1 MAIIRN
7 IIQTAFT
14 AIGAAAVV
22 TQTDSV
28 GRAQTRLGQSSAAA
42 GRQFSAQA
50 TGLGGLVGAYAGA
63 AATIFAL
70 TAAFTA
76 LKAAA
81 SAETI
86 VKGTNALGAAVAQS
100 GPQILAQFDEITQ
113 GQLTLAEA
121 AQNANI
127 ALSAGFDSTQIQ
139 GLTTV
144 ALKASRALG
153 RDLTDSVQ
161 RLVRGTSKLEPELLD
176 ELGIFV
182 RLEPAVKAYAREMG
196 LVAKDLSQFERT
208 QAFANA
214 AIEEG
219 LRKFAS
225 IDTTAP
231 SAQKSLSQLE
241 AQVKEL
247 AISFGQFLV
256 GVLLPLVEFFKN
268 NATSAIGLF
277 GGVLALVFSKSITG
291 INAFSASIFNSVGG
305 ALAAL
310 GTKLET
316 LRGTYRN
323 LTIDAT
329 AFAAAVATRGGLAP
343 SAQGNSGRFNQPGV
357 NTALATQAA
366 QARQRFMSGASL
378 STTQLARDTKILT
391 IAIGR
396 NTSAEFLNTGAVRA
410 NSLAF
415 ADASRIITAYE
426 ATISR
431 TSRTLGVMT
440 TVLTKVGVALRVV
453 GFIASK
459 MLGFFSWVFL
469 ISSALQVIGVDIF
482 GFIGKLFKGKEA
494 AEQFGTGITGMVAA
508 AAGGS
513 NELNNSLKALGA
525 TEENLEGVRDRITEI
540 SSELINTTKLE
551 RAPIIA
557 DIAEFSRDLAERQAT
572 QAMQANQ
579 SSGIVIPIDVAYTND
594 LVNKIAADKLELASV
609 TQLTSAQEGLANARA
624 ELVGQTG
631 EARVAT
637 LIDIEVYKNLIT
649 VLGDYSLEVAQLV
662 GTIANVSGLS
672 GEQISGIFADP
683 LIASLNAA
691 GDEVTIFGF
700 TLRKTIED
708 TFDFSGY
715 EKFQQDLIIASSL
728 ATNTLNE
735 AFDAYDV
742 GATNASGL
750 STAIGGIRNQLL
762 NSDDA
767 MQAYNDKLI
776 AQGKNAFVAGRI
788 TDAYFSNLRN
798 GLADL
803 VALRDGLQE
812 VETAYKGITQAF
824 SSELGILD
832 TAQFSGIFSIAAS
845 GSLKIASAEED
856 ILNNR
861 LDILAT
867 TISNNAAAVNS
878 LKYLGANAK
887 ELALLN
893 AQAELYD
900 QAVKAAAGTLID
912 IIQSSQEITKE
923 YTAMNDEL
931 EQQLLFLR
939 GSNKIALQVLDNK
952 LEELQLEGELA
963 RLRNSF
969 DIGTERLNTD
979 QARLDILNDQLVAT
993 LALSRA
999 AAEDGGNSSIAGA
1012 RQAEISG
1019 EVINLIARIDNQS
1032 VREAA
1037 EIYKT
1042 AIITASEATTGNF
1055 VEAELAVIEAERSVK
1070 EAYVNAQ
1077 IALFQEETELLFKE
1091 IEAKQA
1097 AIIAD
1102 SAIIAATAELDVSRA
1117 AAADTAN
1124 KAAAAIVTAQ
1134 LNGYTAFAVGV
1145 SNFGSAIDA
1154 LSLVFQQFLEGLPN
1168 ATGSVTA
1175 TNVGATNIVATTQG
1189 IIGTAVEAVAAATA
1203 TQSLTTTKIITQINN
1218 VAERE
1223 IDLNNERLG
1232 QLTVEG
1238 VALRAI
1244 RDQKREQLKLDIESG
1259 NVNAANKAAELATAG
1274 EEIDSGGDTE
1284 LTALQEKLQSLFDS
1298 LKSSIQ
1304 GLLEGFNDLI
1314 LYGEGDWRDLMSGF
1328 FKGLQQDFFKTTI
1341 SEPLSEKLSSTIFD
1355 ALGVTGMG
1363 KGGIEDAVVDR
1374 GGLLVRLVEGPE
1386 SVISDLFT
1394 DGAKANE
1401 EKTVGFIENLLGE
1414 DGFLSKSFKALF
1426 GSDGILS
1433 SMFSGLGSVLSSVF
1447 SGGGSG
1453 GGIGSGIVSII
1464 GSLFGAPTLAANG
1477 GSIMRKAQGGSV
1489 AGVRDRVP
1497 ALLEPGEFVI
1507 RKPMVN
1513 KIGTNNLMSM
1523 NATGAMPEGGGA
1535 PTINITNEGTPK
1547 NAEASAPRFDG
1558 EKYVIDIM
1566 LRDFENNGPI
1576 RRSMRAGAV

>member
-7 IIQTAFT
+7 IIETAFT
-14 AIGAAAVV
+14 AKGAPAVV
-22 TQTDSV
+22 KQTEAV
-28 GRAQTRLGQSSAAA
+28 GRSQTRLGQSSAAA
-42 GRQFSAQA
+42 GRQFSAQSA
-50 TGLGGLVGAYAGA
+50 GLGGLVGAYAGA

-70 TAAFTA
+70 SAAFNA
-76 LKAAA
+76 LKGAA

-100 GPQILAQFDEITQ
+100 GPQILAQLDAITQ

-127 ALSAGFDSTQIQ
+127 ALSAGFDSTQIE

-247 AISFGQFLV
+247 AITMGQFLV

-268 NATSAIGLF
+268 DASRIVVLF
-277 GGVLALVFSKSITG
+277 GGILLLVFSKAIEG
-291 INAFSASIFNSVGG
+291 IKGFGASMIATVGG
-305 ALAAL
+305 GL
-310 GTKLET
+310 TTFSTYLEG
-316 LRGTYRN
+316 LRGTYASLSAAQN
-323 LTIDAT
+323 K
-329 AFAAAVATRGGLAP
+329 FADDVEARGGLTP
-343 SAQGNSGRFNQPGV
+343 KGAQGNFRQKGV
-357 NTALATQAA
+357 DSKLASEAA
-366 QARQRFMSGASL
+366 ATRQRFLKGESMSLQQVAKDQATLNAITGQGTLAQRNHGAAIAKTSL
-378 STTQLARDTKILT
+378 AYKDAQVQLAAYQVTLSNTSKTLGLATKAAAFFATGLRLLGKAAAIAFSAFNWVF
-391 IAIGR
+391 AIG
-396 NTSAEFLNTGAVRA
+396 AIFQ
-410 NSLAF
+410 
-415 ADASRIITAYE
+415 
-426 ATISR
+426 
-431 TSRTLGVMT
+431 
-440 TVLTKVGVALRVV
+440 VL
-453 GFIASK
+453 
-459 MLGFFSWVFL
+459 
-469 ISSALQVIGVDIF
+469 GVDIL
-482 GFIGKLFKGKEA
+482 GFIGSLFKGRQA
-494 AEQFGTGITGMVAA
+494 AEQFGTGISGMVAA

-513 NELNNSLKALGA
+513 DQLTTSLKALGA
-525 TEENLEGVRDRITEI
+525 TEADLEGVRDRIAEI
-540 SSELINTTKLE
+540 SSSIITDTKRINEVRQSLTT
-551 RAPIIA
+551 ANTDA
-557 DIAEFSRDLAERQAT
+557 FQYDFDAT
-572 QAMQANQ
+572 
-579 SSGIVIPIDVAYTND
+579 
-594 LVNKIAADKLELASV
+594 SV
-609 TQLTSAQEGLANARA
+609 TQLITAEEKLRDLRNSLQGTEGVDRSAILQDI
-624 ELVGQTG
+624 ELV
-631 EARVAT
+631 
-637 LIDIEVYKNLIT
+637 KNLIA
-649 VLGDYSLEVAQLV
+649 VLGDFDLEVAGLF
-662 GTIANVSGLS
+662 GTIASVSGLS
-672 GEQISGIFADP
+672 AEQISGIFSDP
-683 LIASLNAA
+683 LVAGLNSAK
-691 GDEVTIFGF
+691 DEITVFGF
-700 TLRKTIED
+700 TIQKTIED
-708 TFDFSGY
+708 TFDFADF

-735 AFDAYDV
+735 SFDAYAV
-742 GATNASGL
+742 GATDASRL
-750 STAIGGIRNQLL
+750 STAIGGIRNQLV
-762 NSDDA
+762 NSTDA
-767 MQAYNDKLI
+767 MQAYNDDLI
-776 AQGKNAFVAGRI
+776 ANGEQADLAARI
-788 TDAYFSNLRN
+788 TDRYFANLRN

-803 VALRDGLQE
+803 EALRDGLKE
-812 VETAYKGITQAF
+812 VETAYAGITQAF

-832 TAQFSGIFSIAAS
+832 TAQFSGIFSIDSS
-845 GSLKIASAEED
+845 GALELVSAEED

-867 TISNNAAAVNS
+867 TISTNAAAADTVATAS
-878 LKYLGANAK
+878 ATTKIS
-887 ELALLN
+887 ALLN

-923 YTAMNDEL
+923 YTAMNKEL
-931 EQQLLFLR
+931 QEQLVFLR
-939 GSNKIALQVLDNK
+939 AANAIELQVLDNK
-952 LEELQLEGELA
+952 LEELKIEGELA
-963 RLRNSF
+963 RLRNDF

-979 QARLDILNDQLVAT
+979 QARLAILKDQLAAT
-993 LALSRA
+993 LDLSRA
-999 AAEDGGNSSIAGA
+999 AAEDGGNSSIASA

-1037 EIYKT
+1037 AIYST
-1042 AIITASEATTGNF
+1042 ALTTASEATKGNF
-1055 VEAELAVIEAERSVK
+1055 VEAELAVIEAERVVK
-1070 EAYVNAQ
+1070 EAYTSAQ
-1077 IALFQEETELLFKE
+1077 IDMFQAETDLLLHE
-1091 IEAKQA
+1091 IQAKQSA
-1097 AIIAD
+1097 LDAD
-1102 SAIIAATAELDVSRA
+1102 SVLIQQTADLDTARALAAEAANIAA
-1117 AAADTAN
+1117 AN
-1124 KAAAAIVTAQ
+1124 IVRAQ
-1134 LNGYTAFAVGV
+1134 LTGYTAFAAGV
-1145 SNFGSAIDA
+1145 ANFGSAVDA

-1168 ATGSVTA
+1168 ATGSVALT
-1175 TNVGATNIVATTQG
+1175 TVGATDIVATTQG
-1189 IIGTAVEAVAAATA
+1189 IISTATEAVDDAAF
-1203 TQSLTTTKIITQINN
+1203 TQARLTTEAISQISD
-1218 VAERE
+1218 VASRE
-1223 IDLNNERLG
+1223 IALNDERIS
-1232 QLTVEG
+1232 QLTDESI
-1238 VALRAI
+1238 ALAAI
-1244 RDQKREQLKLDIESG
+1244 RGQKETQLELDIESG
-1259 NVNAANKAAELATAG
+1259 NVNAANAAANRATAG
-1274 EEIDSGGDTE
+1274 EEIDGGGDTE

-1341 SEPLSEKLSSTIFD
+1341 SEPLSAKLSETIFG
-1355 ALGVTGMG
+1355 ALGITGMG
-1363 KGGIEDAVVDR
+1363 KTGGIEDAVVDR

-1394 DGAKANE
+1394 DGAKATE

-1426 GSDGILS
+1426 GSDGVLS

-1447 SGGGSG
+1447 GGGGSG

-1464 GSLFGAPTLAANG
+1464 GSIFGGGTAFAANG

-1566 LRDFENNGPI
+1566 LRDFENNGPV